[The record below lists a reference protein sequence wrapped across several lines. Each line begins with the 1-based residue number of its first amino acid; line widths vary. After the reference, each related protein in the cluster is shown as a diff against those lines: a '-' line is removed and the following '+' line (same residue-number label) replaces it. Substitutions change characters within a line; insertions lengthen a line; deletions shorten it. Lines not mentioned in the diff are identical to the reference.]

1 MEPEMQEVD
10 QVLSST
16 ARGCVIVATLPP
28 RIYMFIICAMVF
40 IIAQTAD
47 GSYCGDVVIGCG
59 ADGDVWG
66 LPTF

>member
-1 MEPEMQEVD
+1 M
-10 QVLSST
+10 L
-16 ARGCVIVATLPP
+16 RLLWWWRYLLLLLGGRLLLLGCP
-28 RIYMFIICAMVF
+28 RACMFIICAMVF